1 MKYKSWLIGWFVT
14 VSIGLVGISFSAY
27 HVDPFFHYHKPY
39 LSRYYY
45 ELNNQRSQNDGII
58 KHFNYD
64 AVITGTSMASPFK
77 TSEAN
82 HLFDRDFI
90 KVTFSGAYYKELN
103 DSIETALKVNPNIKT
118 VIRSLDL
125 AYCDKISDEG
135 RADLGDYP
143 TYLYDNNVLNDV
155 YYLLNRDIIF
165 GRVYPMIIGHL
176 HGSDTG
182 ITDFDDYPGY
192 MESLPSGINTV
203 KPDGIT
209 VSEPTEYL
217 HLSEQDKNIISS
229 NLYQNVIRV
238 ADEYPN
244 VEFYYYF
251 PPYSIAFWGDSH
263 NDGTIYRWLEAERF
277 IVEDLIT
284 HPNIHLFS
292 FFSRGDILTDLN
304 NYKDTMHCSQWVYS
318 LMLKWMRDG
327 KYQLTKDNFR
337 EVLRREHEYL
347 SGFDYSMINGQLD
360 YEADFYAAALLNRE
374 LTGAEPIDL
383 TDEIRS
389 QNELVVDLK
398 DHNYLEFLA
407 RKHSDEGDA
416 TVCVRDKNGEV
427 VGNQELAYT
436 DSHDVMCQYVMD
448 LSRVTGEVYITVEG
462 ADADF
467 YIENMILY

>member
-1 MKYKSWLIGWFVT
+1 MNYKSWLIGWFVT
-14 VSIGLVGISFSAY
+14 VSIGLVGISFSTY

-209 VSEPTEYL
+209 VFEPTEYL

-251 PPYSIAFWGDSH
+251 PPYSIA
-263 NDGTIYRWLEAERF
+263 L
-277 IVEDLIT
+277 IVSSDL
-284 HPNIHLFS
+284 
-292 FFSRGDILTDLN
+292 
-304 NYKDTMHCSQWVYS
+304 
-318 LMLKWMRDG
+318 
-327 KYQLTKDNFR
+327 
-337 EVLRREHEYL
+337 
-347 SGFDYSMINGQLD
+347 
-360 YEADFYAAALLNRE
+360 
-374 LTGAEPIDL
+374 
-383 TDEIRS
+383 
-389 QNELVVDLK
+389 
-398 DHNYLEFLA
+398 
-407 RKHSDEGDA
+407 
-416 TVCVRDKNGEV
+416 
-427 VGNQELAYT
+427 
-436 DSHDVMCQYVMD
+436 
-448 LSRVTGEVYITVEG
+448 
-462 ADADF
+462 
-467 YIENMILY
+467 